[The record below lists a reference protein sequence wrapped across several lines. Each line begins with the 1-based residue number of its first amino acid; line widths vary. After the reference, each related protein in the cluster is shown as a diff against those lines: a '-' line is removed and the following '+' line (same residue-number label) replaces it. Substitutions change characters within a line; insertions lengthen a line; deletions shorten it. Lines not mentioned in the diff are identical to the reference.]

1 MKRKSHVK
9 SIKTAL
15 ETYGE
20 WNILVLLLSFV
31 DSFMVLQRQSSLCEN
46 MQTLRTLMGIF
57 LVNIEC

>member
-31 DSFMVLQRQSSLCEN
+31 DSFMFLQRQSSLCEN
-46 MQTLRTLMGIF
+46 MKTLRTLMEIF